1 MKRGLILSLLFV
13 PLIGCKEPPPQKDY
27 PFKGQVLGVR
37 KDVREVRLAHE
48 DIDGLMPAMTMSF
61 AVRDV
66 RLLDGLEPGDLV
78 QGTLVVVDTDA
89 WLSEVHRVGHAA
101 IPEETIAAEAQSG
114 PASAPIDLLEP
125 GEPVPD
131 ASFTDQSH
139 QPFSFAN
146 TRGKA
151 VALTFTYTRCP
162 LPTFCPLLD
171 RHFKVV
177 QQLVARRA
185 DLKGKTQLLTI
196 SFDPAFDTPDVLGRH
211 AAALDA
217 DLASW
222 RFLTADKVTTEDFA
236 TRFGV
241 SIVPDAGGTITHN
254 MRTAVVGPDGRLRK
268 IFNGGDWTPDDLVN
282 ELAAALV
289 S

>member
-1 MKRGLILSLLFV
+1 MKRGLILLLLLA
-13 PLIGCKEPPPQKDY
+13 PLIGCQEPPAEKNY
-27 PFKGQVLGVR
+27 AIKGQVLGLR

-61 AVRDV
+61 AVRDA
-66 RLLDGLEPGDLV
+66 RLLDGLQPGDLV
-78 QGTLVVVDTDA
+78 QGTLIVVDTNA
-89 WLSEVHRVGHAA
+89 WLSEVKRVGHAA
-101 IPEETIAAEAQSG
+101 IPEETVAAETQSG

-125 GEPVPD
+125 GQPVPD
-131 ASFTDQSH
+131 ASFTDQSNR
-139 QPFSFAN
+139 PFAFAD

-151 VALTFTYTRCP
+151 VAVTFIYTRCP

-171 RHFKVV
+171 RNFKAV
-177 QQLVARRA
+177 QQLMAKRA
-185 DLKGKTQLLTI
+185 DLKGRTQLLTI

-211 AAALDA
+211 AAALEA
-217 DLASW
+217 DLTSW
-222 RFLTADKVTTEDFA
+222 RFLTADKITIEDFA

-241 SIVPDAGGTITHN
+241 SIVPDEGGTITHN

-268 IFNGGDWTPDDLVN
+268 IFNGGDWTPDDLVS
-282 ELAAALV
+282 ELAAALA